1 MRSYFGL
8 GKIKENYLYIG
19 FLIVLL
25 IAACALWLYDRQ
37 MRENQ
42 MNDRI
47 FASERQHERAFSSL
61 VLFTGSMDAL
71 YKQQLLNRELTQWIH
86 RPDAELHQ
94 DMYRLSLIQKE
105 FTRLIQAQSGI
116 DSVYLYNKSIDRI
129 LSTSFVI
136 SGLSDFPHRKVFDR
150 FYEQPAGPMWVNSS
164 VRSSNQPTS
173 ESMLSFVAAVPS
185 LIKNSS
191 SALSF
196 NMKEAFIR
204 DQLLE
209 GNPHIV
215 WVDRNKEPLLAGS
228 EETLRFFEANK
239 DHIFNENQ
247 SSFLLSEH
255 VVIQSLSGDG
265 DNDWTLLT
273 LIPLSALP
281 DSRTTVR
288 PYMLLLMAAAVV
300 MGLFPWLHT
309 VYMNN
314 KATRIYESQRTF
326 TLLDSQ
332 TGLIADLLGGR
343 PIQNFAE
350 KALQYDIRLDSA
362 RFCVI
367 VFQIDDYYHAA
378 SSLPV
383 NERLLMNKTVFNAIK
398 WTFAL
403 EYNAYLLNME
413 LGKYTMLL
421 GFDQA
426 DGDSSDELPA
436 HISSQI
442 AYIQSDVRQQ
452 FGLTMCAGVSDTA
465 SQLLEVNQCY
475 AHAIQCLAF
484 KSLFGKQSIIRY
496 SQIPKRHSEE
506 VTFVAEQTQALI
518 QDLANGRMDLVEK
531 NLDNAIEEMLQ
542 KEASSLESLHAY
554 FYNALSNLTKYALD
568 HRIDLHSH
576 FKEDLFF
583 KLHNYEFFDEKKA
596 YLLKLCHW
604 LHEQLNANQQQT
616 NGTAEWIVSYIDE
629 HYDRPISLGE
639 IADKLSMSPSYL
651 SAVLKSYLGIGF
663 VDYVIRLRTQK
674 AVKLLENDQLTIYQ
688 IAEQCGYDTTHTFIR
703 HFKKLYHTTPNEYRK
718 SIRREQ
724 ILG

>member
-1 MRSYFGL
+1 MRKYIGL
-8 GKIKENYLYIG
+8 GTIKENYLYIG

-42 MNDRI
+42 LNDRI
-47 FASERQHERAFSSL
+47 FASERHHEQAFSSL

-71 YKQQLLNRELTQWIH
+71 YKQQLLNRELAQWIH
-86 RPDAELHQ
+86 RPDAELNQ

-129 LSTSFVI
+129 LSTSFMI
-136 SGLSDFPHRKVFDR
+136 SGLADFPHREVFDR
-150 FYEQPAGPMWVNSS
+150 FYEQSSRPMWVSSS
-164 VRSSNQPTS
+164 VRSSNQPMP
-173 ESMLSFVAAVPS
+173 ESILSFVAAVPS

-191 SALSF
+191 SALSY
-196 NMKEAFIR
+196 NIKEAYIR
-204 DQLLE
+204 DQLLQ
-209 GNPHIV
+209 GKPHVV
-215 WVDRNKEPLLAGS
+215 WIDQNKEPLWAGS

-239 DHIFNENQ
+239 ESIFNQNQ

-255 VVIQSLSGDG
+255 VVIQSRSGDE
-265 DNDWTLLT
+265 DWMLLT

-281 DSRTTVR
+281 DSRTVVW
-288 PYMLLLMAAAVV
+288 PYMLLLMAATVV

-309 VYMNN
+309 VYMNK
-314 KATRIYESQRTF
+314 KATRIVESQRTL

-343 PIQNFAE
+343 PIPNFDE
-350 KALQYDIRLDSA
+350 KARQYDIRLDSA
-362 RFCVI
+362 RFSVI

-403 EYNAYLLNME
+403 EYNAYLLNTE

-421 GFDQA
+421 GLDQM
-426 DGDSSDELPA
+426 DDDSSDELPA
-436 HISSQI
+436 PISSQI

-452 FGLTMCAGVSDTA
+452 FGLTMCAGVSDMT

-496 SQIPKRHSEE
+496 GQIPKRHSGGA
-506 VTFVAEQTQALI
+506 TFVAEQTQALI

-531 NLDNAIEEMLQ
+531 NLDNAIKEMLL
-542 KEASSLESLHAY
+542 KESSSLESLHAY

-583 KLHNYEFFDEKKA
+583 QLHNYEFFDEKKA
-596 YLLKLCHW
+596 YLMKICMW
-604 LHEQLNANQQQT
+604 LHEQLNANQQRT
-616 NGTAEWIVSYIDE
+616 NSTVEWIVSYIDE

-674 AVKLLENDQLTIYQ
+674 AVKLMENDQLTIYQ

-703 HFKKLYHTTPNEYRK
+703 QFKKMYHTTPNEYRK
-718 SIRREQ
+718 SIKREQ